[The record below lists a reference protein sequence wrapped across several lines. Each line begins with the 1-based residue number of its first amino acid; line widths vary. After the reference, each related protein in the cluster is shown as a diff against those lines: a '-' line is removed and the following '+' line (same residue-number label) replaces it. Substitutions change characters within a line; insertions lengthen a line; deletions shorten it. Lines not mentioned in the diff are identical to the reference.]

1 MAKRIDKDPNAVLD
15 YRVDWSEWLA
25 GDTIVASTW
34 VVESGIVNDLDTF
47 NTTMAVIWLS
57 GGTLGEIYTVT
68 NRITTALGRIDD
80 RTFLVEIK
88 NK

>member
-1 MAKRIDKDPNAVLD
+1 MAKRIQKDPQAVLD
-15 YRVDWSEWLA
+15 YRVDWSAWLA

-34 VVESGIVNDLDTF
+34 ILETGITNDLDTY
-47 NTTMAVIWLS
+47 NATTAVIWLS